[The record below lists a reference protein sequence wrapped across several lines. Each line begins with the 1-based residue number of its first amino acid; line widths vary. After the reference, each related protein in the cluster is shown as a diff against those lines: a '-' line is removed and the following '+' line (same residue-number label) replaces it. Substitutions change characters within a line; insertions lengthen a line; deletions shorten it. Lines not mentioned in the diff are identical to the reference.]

1 LFKWLEKENPDFIC
15 LQEVRAQIEDMKLD
29 DFWPDDYHCYHH
41 VAQKKGYSGVALFSK
56 RKPSKITQG
65 LGSAEF
71 DAEGRYIECDF
82 KDFVLAS
89 VYFPSGSS
97 GDPRQKVKYRF
108 LDIFKTKIDAMKK
121 KKTGYLFC
129 GDINIVHKERDITNW
144 KANQKNSGC
153 LPEERA
159 WLDLIFD
166 ELNCTDSFRE
176 INSNA
181 EQYTWW
187 SNRGNAWANN
197 VGWRIDYQIY
207 NDYFQY
213 KVRSASIYKEERFSD
228 HAPLII
234 EYEQNK

>member
-1 LFKWLEKENPDFIC
+1 
-15 LQEVRAQIEDMKLD
+15 
-29 DFWPDDYHCYHH
+29 
-41 VAQKKGYSGVALFSK
+41 
-56 RKPSKITQG
+56 
-65 LGSAEF
+65 
-71 DAEGRYIECDF
+71 
-82 KDFVLAS
+82 
-89 VYFPSGSS
+89 
-97 GDPRQKVKYRF
+97 
-108 LDIFKTKIDAMKK
+108 MKK

-129 GDINIVHKERDITNW
+129 GDVNIIHKERDITNW